1 MFRVTNIQK
10 MLSLRA
16 FKVIFLRLRGVD
28 ETSYRKGHKY
38 MTVIINHDTGEVV
51 WLHENHGKTV
61 FEKFFQA
68 LTDEQR
74 ASIQYVSGDG
84 ARWIDECIE

>member
-1 MFRVTNIQK
+1 MTRAQK
-10 MLSLRA
+10 HLDPDADKR
-16 FKVIFLRLRGVD
+16 RLDGLIRIGVD

-38 MTVIINHDTGEVV
+38 MTVVINHDTGEVV

-84 ARWIDECIE
+84 AR